1 MPNNAKTTWKCAGCK
16 KANAT
21 APATTTCASSA
32 VLSPESSKSVD
43 SASAFSNEDDV
54 TFVKEKKGKTNKQSP
69 LANLEESDYQIILD
83 PLGWLNCDMI
93 HMAQVLLHEAKPSI
107 EGLQRPTLGPA
118 RNFDVVS
125 AEFIQILHT
134 GNDHWVCIS
143 SIGCVPG
150 YVNLYDSLFN
160 DIISE
165 EVEDQRSDLLGGSL
179 VGLNFVPVQQQSNG
193 SDCGVFA
200 IAFATCLAL
209 ETDPR
214 QVTFDVNGMRQHL
227 ASCLRNRAISMF
239 LCF

>member
-54 TFVKEKKGKTNKQSP
+54 TFVKEKRGKTNKQSP
-69 LANLEESDYQIILD
+69 LANLEESDYEIIFD
-83 PLGWLNCDMI
+83 PLGWLNCDII

-143 SIGCVPG
+143 SIGCVTG

-165 EVEDQRSDLLGGSL
+165 EVEDQTSDLLGGSL
-179 VGLNFVPVQQQSNG
+179 VGLNVVPVQQQSNG
-193 SDCGVFA
+193 VTVVF
-200 IAFATCLAL
+200 L
-209 ETDPR
+209 P
-214 QVTFDVNGMRQHL
+214 
-227 ASCLRNRAISMF
+227 
-239 LCF
+239 